1 MKKILSLLFISAVLI
16 SCQGQTSKKV
26 EVVDTKTF
34 AEKLK
39 STENPQ
45 LLDVR
50 TPEEFSVDHLE
61 KATNV
66 NWNGD
71 DFAAKAEKLDKSKPV
86 FVYCKV
92 GGRSN
97 QAANKLSE
105 MGFTQVYDMQGGI
118 MKWKSN
124 GMNLEDNSTGEKV
137 GISTEEFQKLVN
149 SDKKVVVNFHA
160 AWCAPC
166 KKMEP
171 YLLKMQNELK
181 GKTTIIRLDADQNK
195 TLVDAMKFDS
205 LPIILIYENGKE
217 VWRNIGYLSEDDLR
231 KHL

>member
-1 MKKILSLLFISAVLI
+1 MKKIFSFLVLI
-16 SCQGQTSKKV
+16 TLFTSCQGQTSKSV
-26 EVVDTKTF
+26 EVINSKTF

-50 TPEEFSVDHLE
+50 TPEEFAVDHLE
-61 KATNV
+61 NASNV
-66 NWNGD
+66 NWNGNE
-71 DFAAKAEKLDKSKPV
+71 FAAKAEKLDKSKPV

-92 GGRSN
+92 GGRSH
-97 QAANKLSE
+97 QAAEKLSE
-105 MGFTQVYDMQGGI
+105 LGFTQVYDLQGGI
-118 MKWKSN
+118 MKWNAN
-124 GMNLEDNSTGEKV
+124 GMAVEKKFNDKKV
-137 GISTEEFQKLVN
+137 GISTDDYQKLIN

-160 AWCAPC
+160 VWCAPC

-171 YLLKMQNELK
+171 YLLKMQQDLK
-181 GKTTIIRLDADQNK
+181 GKTTIIRLDADANK
-195 TLVDAMKFDS
+195 TLVDAMQFDS

-217 VWRNIGYLSEDDLR
+217 VWRNIGYLSEEDLK

>member
-1 MKKILSLLFISAVLI
+1 MRKIFSLLLIAQLFI

-26 EVVDTKTF
+26 EVIDAKAF

-39 STENPQ
+39 NTENPQ

-50 TPEEFSVDHLE
+50 TPEEFEVDHLE
-61 KATNV
+61 KASNV

-71 DFAAKAEKLDKSKPV
+71 DFAVTAEKLDKSKPV

-97 QAANKLSE
+97 QAAQKLSE
-105 MGFTQVYDMQGGI
+105 MGFSQIYDLQGGI

-124 GMNLEDNSTGEKV
+124 GMQFQDNSVGEKI
-137 GISTEEFQKLVN
+137 GLSMDDFKKLVN
-149 SDKKVVVNFHA
+149 SDKQVVVNFHA
-160 AWCAPC
+160 VWCAPC

-171 YLLKMQNELK
+171 YLLKMQSELK
-181 GKTTIIRLDADQNK
+181 GKTTIVRLDADQNK
-195 TLVDAMKFDS
+195 TLVDALKFDS

-217 VWRNIGYLSEDDLR
+217 VWRNIGFLSEEDL
-231 KHL
+231 KKQL

>member
-1 MKKILSLLFISAVLI
+1 MKKIFSLLFSIILFTA
-16 SCQGQTSKKV
+16 CQSQTSKSV
-26 EVVDTKTF
+26 EVIDSKTF
-34 AEKLK
+34 ADKLK

-50 TPEEFSVDHLE
+50 TPEEYGVDHLE
-61 KATNV
+61 NASNV

-92 GGRSN
+92 GGRSH
-97 QAANKLSE
+97 QAAEKLSQL
-105 MGFTQVYDMQGGI
+105 GFTEIYDLQGGI
-118 MKWKSN
+118 MKWKST
-124 GMNLEDNSTGEKV
+124 GMLVKENSADKKV
-137 GISTEEFQKLVN
+137 GISSEEYQKLIT

-160 AWCAPC
+160 VWCAPC

-171 YLLKMQNELK
+171 YLLKMQQDLK
-181 GKTTIIRLDADQNK
+181 GKTTIIRLDADANK

-217 VWRNIGYLSEDDLR
+217 VWRNIGYLSEEDLK

>member
-1 MKKILSLLFISAVLI
+1 MKKIFSLLLI
-16 SCQGQTSKKV
+16 ITLFTSCQGQTSKSV
-26 EVVDTKTF
+26 EVIDSKTF
-34 AEKLK
+34 ADKLK

-50 TPEEFSVDHLE
+50 TPEEFAVDHLE
-61 KATNV
+61 SASNV
-66 NWNGD
+66 NWNGNE
-71 DFAAKAEKLDKSKPV
+71 FAAKAEKLDKSKPV

-92 GGRSN
+92 GGRSH
-97 QAANKLSE
+97 QAAEKLSE
-105 MGFTQVYDMQGGI
+105 LGFTQVYDLQGGI
-118 MKWKSN
+118 MKWNAN
-124 GMNLEDNSTGEKV
+124 GMAVEKKSIDKNA
-137 GISTEEFQKLVN
+137 GISVDDYQKLIN

-160 AWCAPC
+160 VWCAPC

-171 YLLKMQNELK
+171 YLLKMQQDLK
-181 GKTTIIRLDADQNK
+181 GKTTIIRLDADANK

-217 VWRNIGYLSEDDLR
+217 VWRNIGYLSEEDLK

>member
-1 MKKILSLLFISAVLI
+1 MKKIFSLLLLI
-16 SCQGQTSKKV
+16 TLFTSCQGQTSKSV
-26 EVVDTKTF
+26 EVIDSKTF
-34 AEKLK
+34 ADKLK

-50 TPEEFSVDHLE
+50 TPEEFAVDHLE
-61 KATNV
+61 NASNV
-66 NWNGD
+66 NWNGNE
-71 DFAAKAEKLDKSKPV
+71 FAAKAEKLDKSKPV

-92 GGRSN
+92 GGRSH
-97 QAANKLSE
+97 QAAEKLSE
-105 MGFTQVYDMQGGI
+105 LGFTQVYDLHGGI
-118 MKWKSN
+118 MKWNANGMAVEKKSN
-124 GMNLEDNSTGEKV
+124 DKKV
-137 GISTEEFQKLVN
+137 GISTDDYQKLIN

-160 AWCAPC
+160 VWCAPC

-171 YLLKMQNELK
+171 YLLKMQQDLK
-181 GKTTIIRLDADQNK
+181 GKTTIIRLDADANK

-217 VWRNIGYLSEDDLR
+217 VWRNIGYLSEEDLK